1 MGRRRTLFLGSIIGA
16 ISLLVAPRA
25 GDGRRGVS
33 RRRAARRLRGA
44 SLAAFAGTPCS
55 AERTAE
61 MTAAAPVGVVGA
73 DTGVTQA
80 GADTGTKMGG

>member
-25 GDGRRGVS
+25 GGRRRGVG

-55 AERTAE
+55 VERGAE
-61 MTAAAPVGVVGA
+61 MPDAAPARVVGA
-73 DTGVTQA
+73 DTGVMQA
-80 GADTGTKMGG
+80 GADTGTKMGS

>member
-16 ISLLVAPRA
+16 ISLLAAPRS
-25 GDGRRGVS
+25 GRRGGMS

-55 AERTAE
+55 AERGAE
-61 MTAAAPVGVVGA
+61 MPDAAPASAVGT
-73 DTGVTQA
+73 DTGVMQA
-80 GADTGTKMGG
+80 GADTGTKTGG